1 MLSKSAC
8 KGKPKDF
15 MARIRDFDGRA
26 AGRFYAFFTG
36 CILRSWR
43 CQGSLESQIRPAAS
57 LRPKPKIEL
66 GPDRSNQEKESR
78 MKLAVPCTPALLIIL
93 SLARGVASAQTPPVD
108 SPAASE
114 SEGGTSND
122 LFIMFGSD
130 LDRPGLE
137 PRANY
142 NIGLGHTFAFLKNN
156 PIGDELTFGYTY
168 ENGGTHG
175 FLHSQYGADTEAL
188 GIMKN
193 FRLPKTKRLTGYTW
207 IQGGI
212 TSMTGNPS
220 VRNRFYDGESLGLIV
235 HCNDHN
241 SIWIQE
247 TFNKVVTVPWYT
259 TASIGYTRSW

>member
-1 MLSKSAC
+1 
-8 KGKPKDF
+8 
-15 MARIRDFDGRA
+15 
-26 AGRFYAFFTG
+26 
-36 CILRSWR
+36 
-43 CQGSLESQIRPAAS
+43 
-57 LRPKPKIEL
+57 
-66 GPDRSNQEKESR
+66 
-78 MKLAVPCTPALLIIL
+78 MKLAAPCTPALLIIL
-93 SLARGVASAQTPPVD
+93 SLARGVAFAQTPPAD
-108 SPAASE
+108 SSAASE

-142 NIGLGHTFAFLKNN
+142 NIGLGHTFGFLKHD

-168 ENGGTHG
+168 ENGGSQG
-175 FLHSQYGADTEAL
+175 FLHSQFGADTEAL

-212 TSMTGNPS
+212 TSMTGSSS

-235 HCNDHN
+235 HFNDRN
-241 SIWIQE
+241 SIWVQE